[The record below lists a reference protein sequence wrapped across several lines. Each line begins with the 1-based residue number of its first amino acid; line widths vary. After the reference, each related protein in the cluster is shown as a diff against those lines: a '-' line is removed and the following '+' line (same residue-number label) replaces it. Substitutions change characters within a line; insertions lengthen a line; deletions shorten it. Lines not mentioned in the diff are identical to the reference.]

1 MDEKIQAISLGSI
14 LSLLKQ
20 NIINSDAGISEH
32 NFKSK
37 LQIMFS
43 AYMHQNF
50 LIAHNSFMN
59 SYIQN
64 KQGTLHEELDGYS
77 RTFFIISTIDASIPV
92 QLLGMITLRM
102 NNLDISSLEKPLKK
116 KLIYTE
122 KARIT

>member
-64 KQGTLHEELDGYS
+64 KQVTLHEELDGYS